1 MMNISN
7 KIQFFA
13 LSTLLQLT
21 RIIPEFILYKIG
33 FLIGYFYYFINSNR
47 RELTLIN
54 LEIVFPNKSASFKK
68 KLSKQIF
75 RNFSYM
81 AIDLLLITT
90 NRLTNKKLSQ
100 STEIKGREKLV
111 EAINSNK
118 GILVITGHLGNWEL
132 IPRILSI
139 LCNKQINVI
148 ARKSKNIFFEENFIK
163 KFRRNKNVNIIY
175 KEDSLIKFIK
185 GFKNGDINGIL
196 IDQNQK
202 NNQGKPVP
210 FFNRDAF
217 TTLTPALLQIKYK
230 PICLPIFLIRNKY
243 NKFEFV
249 IHDPIEV
256 EYPLNDENVIELTL
270 KHQKILEDIILK
282 YPDQWLWMHNR
293 WNIKQ

>member
-1 MMNISN
+1 MQESL
-7 KIQFFA
+7 KIF
-13 LSTLLQLT
+13 
-21 RIIPEFILYKIG
+21 
-33 FLIGYFYYFINSNR
+33 
-47 RELTLIN
+47 
-54 LEIVFPNKSASFKK
+54 
-68 KLSKQIF
+68 
-75 RNFSYM
+75 
-81 AIDLLLITT
+81 
-90 NRLTNKKLSQ
+90 
-100 STEIKGREKLV
+100 
-111 EAINSNK
+111 
-118 GILVITGHLGNWEL
+118 
-132 IPRILSI
+132 
-139 LCNKQINVI
+139 
-148 ARKSKNIFFEENFIK
+148 FFEENFIK
-163 KFRRNKNVNIIY
+163 KFRKNKNVNIIY

-202 NNQGKPVP
+202 NNPEGKPIP

-256 EYPLNDENVIELTL
+256 EYPLNDDNVIELTL
-270 KHQKILEDIILK
+270 KHQKILEDVILK

>member
-13 LSTLLQLT
+13 LSTLLQFT

-33 FLIGYFYYFINSNR
+33 FLIGYLYYFINSNR

-54 LEIVFPNKSASFKK
+54 LEIVFQIRAHLLK

-90 NRLTNKKLSQ
+90 NRLTNKKLIQ

-139 LCNKQINVI
+139 LSDKQINVI

-202 NNQGKPVP
+202 NNQGKPIP

-256 EYPLNDENVIELTL
+256 EYP
-270 KHQKILEDIILK
+270 
-282 YPDQWLWMHNR
+282 
-293 WNIKQ
+293 